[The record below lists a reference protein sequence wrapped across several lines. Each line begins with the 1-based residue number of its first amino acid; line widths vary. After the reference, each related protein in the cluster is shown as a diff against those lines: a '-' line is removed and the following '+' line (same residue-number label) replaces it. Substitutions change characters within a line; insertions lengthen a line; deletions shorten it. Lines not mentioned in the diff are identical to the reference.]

1 MRLLS
6 ALLLG
11 LMFTA
16 SGQSLTGTRGLVKIP
31 TARMYPDNTLVVGA
45 SYIPPGIFLKT
56 SGIYKGVAS
65 GNAGLNTFVTANILP
80 FVEVMFRYSHEFN
93 MQSNPLTGYF
103 PDRMLTV
110 RIQPF
115 TETKYTPAI
124 VFGFQDVTAIFSQ
137 SSSFNLSY
145 GARSYSATYFVGSK
159 NFELGD
165 YSVDTSLGYSFD
177 FRGIPARDFR
187 GLFGGV
193 EVFTPYADHMS
204 LMWEHDS
211 QYMNMGVN
219 GYFWKRLHVTVGLM
233 RMRQAMWVLAYRY
246 QM

>member
-1 MRLLS
+1 MRLLTI
-6 ALLLG
+6 LLMG
-11 LMFTA
+11 WVYTA
-16 SGQSLTGTRGLVKIP
+16 SAQSLTGTRGLVKIP
-31 TARMYPDNTLVVGA
+31 TGRMYPDNTLVVGA
-45 SYIPPGIFLKT
+45 GYVPPGIFKKT
-56 SGIYKGVAS
+56 YGPYWGQAS

-93 MQSNPLTGYF
+93 MQSNPLTQYF
-103 PDRMLTV
+103 PDRMFTV
-110 RIQPF
+110 RVQGLK
-115 TETKYTPAI
+115 ETKYFPA
-124 VFGFQDVTAIFSQ
+124 VVLGLQDVSGAFDLSLKTA
-137 SSSFNLSY
+137 
-145 GARSYSATYFVGSK
+145 SYSATYFVGTK
-159 NFELGD
+159 NFEFGN

-193 EVFTPYADHMS
+193 EVFTPYAEHMS

-211 QYMNMGVN
+211 QYMNVGVN

>member
-1 MRLLS
+1 MRLLII
-6 ALLLG
+6 LFLG
-11 LMFTA
+11 LVFTA
-16 SGQSLTGTRGLVKIP
+16 SAQSLTGTRGLVKIP
-31 TARMYPDNTLVVGA
+31 TGRMYPDNTLVVGA
-45 SYIPPGIFLKT
+45 GYVPPGIFKKT
-56 SGIYKGVAS
+56 YGPYWGQAS

-93 MQSNPLTGYF
+93 MQSNPLTQYF
-103 PDRMLTV
+103 PDRMFTV
-110 RIQPF
+110 RVQGLK
-115 TETKYTPAI
+115 ETKYVPAI
-124 VFGFQDVTAIFSQ
+124 VFGLQDVSAAFD
-137 SSSFNLSY
+137 LSV
-145 GARSYSATYFVGSK
+145 GGPSYSATYFVGTK

-177 FRGIPARDFR
+177 FRGIPARDFN

-193 EVFTPYADHMS
+193 EVFTPYVDHMS

-211 QYMNMGVN
+211 QYMNVGVN

-233 RMRQAMWVLAYRY
+233 RMKQAMWVLAYRY

>member
-1 MRLLS
+1 MRLLII
-6 ALLLG
+6 LLMG
-11 LMFTA
+11 LVFTGYA
-16 SGQSLTGTRGLVKIP
+16 QSLTGTRGLVKIP
-31 TARMYPDNTLVVGA
+31 TGRMYPDNTLVVGA
-45 SYIPPGIFLKT
+45 GYVPPGIFKRT
-56 SGIYKGVAS
+56 AGEGMGYAS

-80 FVEVMFRYSHEFN
+80 FVEVMFRYSHELN
-93 MQSNPLTGYF
+93 MQSNPLTQYF
-103 PDRMLTV
+103 PDRMFTV
-110 RIQPF
+110 RVQGLK
-115 TETKYTPAI
+115 ETKYLPSI
-124 VFGFQDVTAIFSQ
+124 VLGLQDVTSAFDL
-137 SSSFNLSY
+137 SSNLHSF
-145 GARSYSATYFVGSK
+145 SATYFVGTK
-159 NFELGD
+159 NFKLGD
-165 YSVDTSLGYSFD
+165 YSLDTSLGYSFD

-211 QYMNMGVN
+211 QYMNVGVN

>member
-1 MRLLS
+1 VY
-6 ALLLG
+6 
-11 LMFTA
+11 TA
-16 SGQSLTGTRGLVKIP
+16 SAQSLTGTRGLVKIP
-31 TARMYPDNTLVVGA
+31 TGRMYPDNTLVVGA
-45 SYIPPGIFLKT
+45 GYVPPGIFKKT
-56 SGIYKGVAS
+56 YGPYWGQAS

-93 MQSNPLTGYF
+93 MQSNPLTQYF
-103 PDRMLTV
+103 PDRMFTV
-110 RIQPF
+110 RVQGLK
-115 TETKYTPAI
+115 ETKYFPA
-124 VFGFQDVTAIFSQ
+124 VVLGLQDVSGAFDLSLKTA
-137 SSSFNLSY
+137 
-145 GARSYSATYFVGSK
+145 SYSATYFVGTK
-159 NFELGD
+159 NFEFGN

-187 GLFGGV
+187 GLFGGI
-193 EVFTPYADHMS
+193 EVFTPYADYMS

-211 QYMNMGVN
+211 QYMNVGVN